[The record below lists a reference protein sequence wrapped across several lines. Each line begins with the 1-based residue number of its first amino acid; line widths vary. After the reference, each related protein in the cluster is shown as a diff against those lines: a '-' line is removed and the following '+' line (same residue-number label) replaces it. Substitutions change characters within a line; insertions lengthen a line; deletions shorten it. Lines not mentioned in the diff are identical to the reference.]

1 MTIPQARSP
10 GAHAGA
16 AVDHDNRRDGDHDI
30 AIGFG
35 STHDAAMVQAAG
47 SLAEGYDALLRK
59 YNGQDGIGWEDYLNG
74 LPISPPCAA
83 RLETTASSST

>member
-1 MTIPQARSP
+1 MLAQLSTM
-10 GAHAGA
+10 AGET
-16 AVDHDNRRDGDHDI
+16 VTYDI

-59 YNGQDGIGWEDYLNG
+59 YNGQDGIGWEDYLND

-83 RLETTASSST
+83 RLEATASSST